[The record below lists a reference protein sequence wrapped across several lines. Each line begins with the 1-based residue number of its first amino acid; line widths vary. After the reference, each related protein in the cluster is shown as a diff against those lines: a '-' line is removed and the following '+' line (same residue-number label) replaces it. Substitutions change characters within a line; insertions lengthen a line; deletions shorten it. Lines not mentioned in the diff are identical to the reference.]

1 MRVKAGA
8 ISYPAGLQTKMVL
21 GKEKNLFF
29 IRCIG
34 ENEKHERRKRT
45 REKEMLGAKRNPR
58 QLSPGWVSARLAAS
72 VFLLSG
78 SCRGTRSVCFF
89 VLLCRQTVPD
99 SSRCPSG
106 GGREGL
112 TNSPVKPG
120 WLSPV
125 AAIILGNCN
134 AA

>member
-1 MRVKAGA
+1 
-8 ISYPAGLQTKMVL
+8 
-21 GKEKNLFF
+21 
-29 IRCIG
+29 
-34 ENEKHERRKRT
+34 
-45 REKEMLGAKRNPR
+45 MLGAKRNPKH
-58 QLSPGWVSARLAAS
+58 LSPGWVSARMAAS

-89 VLLCRQTVPD
+89 VDKQHLIAPGVFLGEAGKD
-99 SSRCPSG
+99 
-106 GGREGL
+106 
-112 TNSPVKPG
+112 SPVKPG